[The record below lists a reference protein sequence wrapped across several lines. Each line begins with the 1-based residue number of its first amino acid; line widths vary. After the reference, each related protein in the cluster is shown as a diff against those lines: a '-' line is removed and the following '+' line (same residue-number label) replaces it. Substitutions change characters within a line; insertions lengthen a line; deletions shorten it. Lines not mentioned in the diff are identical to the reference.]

1 MWAPTAV
8 LMRNLDRKGVA
19 VPGRQMYDDFYNV
32 MFCRSWITANGAL
45 AGAARSQ
52 HELHAR

>member
-1 MWAPTAV
+1 
-8 LMRNLDRKGVA
+8 MRNLDRKGVA